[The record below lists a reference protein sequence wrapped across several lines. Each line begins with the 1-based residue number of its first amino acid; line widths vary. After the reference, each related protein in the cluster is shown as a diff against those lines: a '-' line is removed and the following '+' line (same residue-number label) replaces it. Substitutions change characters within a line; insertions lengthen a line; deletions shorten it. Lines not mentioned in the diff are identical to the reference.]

1 MVKISEFIGQVI
13 KENKKITWSTKKE
26 TLLSVMMVIVMV
38 AVASL
43 FFLGTDVV
51 IYKLVN
57 EVLNIGVK

>member
-1 MVKISEFIGQVI
+1 MVKISEFIDQVI